1 MLLWVLTLS
10 KMSPTMVKP
19 RECRITQAGK
29 MRLKSTQI
37 KLENMTSSVNI
48 CAHSWSELDRRII
61 CVYLHYPTAWLA
73 VSARLNS
80 GQPSVNSAF
89 PRFSLILQFPV
100 CYVFMKYSTF
110 PLQLQSAFVNT
121 WTWTETTEVT
131 SAKRCSQIDQQTPPP
146 AQQQKLFRSIFNIAL
161 RYLFASVHHWELSWA
176 FSKQLQ
182 TFINL

>member
-131 SAKRCSQIDQQTPPP
+131 SAKRCSQIDQQIPPP
-146 AQQQKLFRSIFNIAL
+146 PSSRSCSEVFLTLLWDIFLHQCTIGN
-161 RYLFASVHHWELSWA
+161 SVEHSPNSCKHS
-176 FSKQLQ
+176 
-182 TFINL
+182 